1 MHARTHTPSTS
12 AKKNIIIRHSFANGP
27 ASAGGCRGDSHSR
40 QQQQQ
45 YWNTRSMLLPYDGK
59 RVTAQP
65 KRIGAGRTTC
75 RRPPERTNLRIHTH
89 THSLTVHGHIHPAW
103 RVRLW
108 LCVCVYYAGLDV
120 DGWIGVEQ
128 AYRGCRFSLSPF
140 VFVCVYCMIVLL
152 CCRCALRLTHTMC
165 SDALSISLSGN
176 CHLKTW

>member
-108 LCVCVYYAGLDV
+108 LCVCVCIMLDWMWMDGLEWSKHIV
-120 DGWIGVEQ
+120 VVG
-128 AYRGCRFSLSPF
+128 SLSHRLCL
-140 VFVCVYCMIVLL
+140 CVYIAWLF
-152 CCRCALRLTHTMC
+152 CCAAAVH
-165 SDALSISLSGN
+165 SA
-176 CHLKTW
+176 